1 MKFTNEPSIG
11 SSRRFWYDDR
21 LFLWYLY
28 QRIIGRLYCF
38 SDITTPIKSLFK
50 EARELYEK
58 KTATKSTV
66 RRSASS
72 HQWKRG
78 GNFWTT
84 VAIRPSGALYS
95 VIIEEDV
102 KKGVKAD
109 PPSNTFPRGIVS
121 RIFLS
126 GSLNVIDGVAVSEGR
141 TLVMITSNASQ
152 IDKALP

>member
-1 MKFTNEPSIG
+1 M
-11 SSRRFWYDDR
+11 
-21 LFLWYLY
+21 
-28 QRIIGRLYCF
+28 
-38 SDITTPIKSLFK
+38 
-50 EARELYEK
+50 
-58 KTATKSTV
+58 
-66 RRSASS
+66 
-72 HQWKRG
+72 
-78 GNFWTT
+78 
-84 VAIRPSGALYS
+84 
-95 VIIEEDV
+95 